1 VRPLAS
7 LELVRADLA
16 LHRVEELGPLVG
28 LELGD
33 ELPRPLRL
41 AFRAGQV
48 IDHFVDL
55 VEDLEDV
62 GAVYTFVIIEGHGKR
77 LRYFRDSG
85 LGIRASGKKKE
96 VFLIPMP
103 ESGIRKPIAR

>member
-1 VRPLAS
+1 VRPSAS
-7 LELVRADLA
+7 LELVWADLA

-33 ELPRPLRL
+33 ELSGLFCL

-62 GAVYTFVIIEGHGKR
+62 GALCTFVIVEGHDR
-77 LRYFRDSG
+77 NS
-85 LGIRASGKKKE
+85 
-96 VFLIPMP
+96 V
-103 ESGIRKPIAR
+103 ARG

>member
-1 VRPLAS
+1 MLVRSIKALQGVTGLGSRERKDLSCRILIPDSGCPKPVRPQAS

-16 LHRVEELGPLVG
+16 LHRVQKLRPLVG

-33 ELPRPLRL
+33 ELSRPFCL

-55 VEDLEDV
+55 VKDLEDV
-62 GAVYTFVIIEGHGKR
+62 GAFYTFVII
-77 LRYFRDSG
+77 
-85 LGIRASGKKKE
+85 
-96 VFLIPMP
+96 
-103 ESGIRKPIAR
+103 